1 MKSNDVNRRFTSPT
15 ISCIYLLRRK
25 HVDVEYTIVSLTSG
39 DMKKFIQVGILARDR
54 NGEIL
59 ALWGAFRQEPEES
72 FKLHMDTSDGR
83 HLVFA

>member
-1 MKSNDVNRRFTSPT
+1 MDDRADAELWVTFGRFNPT
-15 ISCIYLLRRK
+15 AGKMRIK
-25 HVDVEYTIVSLTSG
+25 NVEYTIVSLTSG